1 MEIKNATVEDF
12 DIAFDYIVKLWTA
25 NTYDKEVIRKVYQE
39 VLENENDFAF
49 FLFDEGKVRGFCH
62 GTYFNTFW
70 HSGKTCYLSSI
81 ISNEE
86 DRGKGYGRKLMDH
99 AIELAKVKGC
109 KALVLDTGIPRKEAH
124 RFYEIY
130 GFEKCAYCY
139 QLKFD

>member
-1 MEIKNATVEDF
+1 MEIKKATMEDF
-12 DIAFDYIVKLWTA
+12 DVAFDYIEKLWTY
-25 NTYDKEVIRKVYQE
+25 NTYDKEVIRQVYRE

-49 FLFDEGKVRGFCH
+49 FLYHEGKVRGFCH

-70 HSGKTCYLSSI
+70 LSGKTCYVSSI

-99 AIELAKVKGC
+99 AKELAEARGC
-109 KALVLDTGIPRKEAH
+109 NALVLDTGMPRKEAH

-130 GFEKCAYCY
+130 GFEKSAYCFT
-139 QLKFD
+139 LHLD